1 MSTFTVSNS
10 WYKSDGK
17 DNYNV
22 EFTKLDSNSSNYNI
36 INKGKVILSNTVVEE
51 NTSHK
56 IVIESSSCL

>member
-10 WYKSDGK
+10 DGE

-22 EFTKLDSNSSNYNI
+22 EFTKSDGNSSNYNI
-36 INKGKVILSNTVVEE
+36 INNGKVILSNTVVEE

-56 IVIESSSCL
+56 IVIKLISCL

>member
-10 WYKSDGK
+10 DGE

-22 EFTKLDSNSSNYNI
+22 EFTKLDGNSSNYNI
-36 INKGKVILSNTVVEE
+36 INNGKVILSNTVVEE

-56 IVIESSSCL
+56 IVIKLISCL

>member
-10 WYKSDGK
+10 DGE

-22 EFTKLDSNSSNYNI
+22 EFTKLDGNSSNYSI
-36 INKGKVILSNTVVEE
+36 INNGKVILSNTVVEE

-56 IVIESSSCL
+56 IVIKRISCL

>member
-1 MSTFTVSNS
+1 MSAFNVSNS

-22 EFTKLDSNSSNYNI
+22 EFTKLDCNSSNYNI
-36 INKGKVILSNTVVEE
+36 IKNGKVILSNTVVEE

>member
-10 WYKSDGK
+10 DGE

-36 INKGKVILSNTVVEE
+36 INNGKVILSNTVVEE

-56 IVIESSSCL
+56 IVIKLIRCL